1 MMLEEDLWAD
11 APDFVLPNTCGKS
24 SLNVGT
30 LHHCFKRKNVDS
42 IDSDFCQNGPILDN
56 KKAAIGEN
64 SCSFPLGPISLVDND
79 LSCFDN
85 NRVDKD
91 TNDLL
96 YYNWSEMG
104 NFEDIDMMFSSCDS
118 TFGLGASNED
128 GLGWFASSDAIEG
141 SRDRLRSDIQCQN
154 STSSALK
161 NNGSL
166 EVSRTEEMGSSISDS
181 GIKSQPVCYNRNLW
195 PSQKDELANL
205 SHLSFVN
212 GSSNSECKL
221 VPQKKN
227 NINKKHANHQNQSE
241 GKRKCVFI
249 ENGDALRNIDG
260 LSEERRHSTEATGPK
275 GNLIS
280 SGIPQQNE
288 AHEHET
294 GYLHSSVSYMSD
306 YSCSDQIVHH
316 PTSSITKSGN
326 NGSMS
331 LSPKDCYAPNHLQCR
346 QSSPDPSFQ
355 MGTITTS
362 EKEEEKLL
370 QHSGIKFENSSDP
383 EGISTRIPPELGS
396 SIIAESTSISSGLD
410 EVAEETAGFHQL
422 QHVTEQLDI
431 RTKLCIRDSLYRL
444 ARSAEQRHRDANV
457 INDSGDD
464 RDRSQALTFK
474 RTNKI
479 ARDLGSCIAQVLMH
493 LVLQA
498 FCEQPVKCVF
508 WHHA

>member
-11 APDFVLPNTCGKS
+11 ARDFVLPNTCGKS

-64 SCSFPLGPISLVDND
+64 SCSFPLGPISLVDDD

-85 NRVDKD
+85 NRVDKN

-104 NFEDIDMMFSSCDS
+104 NFEDIDMMFSCDS

-128 GLGWFASSDAIEG
+128 DLGWFASSDTIEG
-141 SRDRLRSDIQCQN
+141 SGDRLRSDIQCQN

-161 NNGSL
+161 KNGSL

-181 GIKSQPVCYNRNLW
+181 GIKSQPVSYNGNLW

-212 GSSNSECKL
+212 GSSNSDCKL
-221 VPQKKN
+221 VPLKKN

-241 GKRKCVFI
+241 GKRKCVYI
-249 ENGDALRNIDG
+249 ENDVALRNIDG

-294 GYLHSSVSYMSD
+294 GYLHSGVSYMSD
-306 YSCSDQIVHH
+306 YSRSDQIVHH

-326 NGSMS
+326 DGSMS
-331 LSPKDCYAPNHLQCR
+331 LSPNHLQCR

-362 EKEEEKLL
+362 EKVEEKLL
-370 QHSGIKFENSSDP
+370 HHSGIKFENSSDP

-422 QHVTEQLDI
+422 QHVTERGGLFGHVTVGDLLKLNCFISHHLVAHLDI

-464 RDRSQALTFK
+464 RDTSQALTCK

-493 LVLQA
+493 
-498 FCEQPVKCVF
+498 
-508 WHHA
+508 